1 MLQGLWYKWTLLRI
15 LPLKWIALVSH
26 FTGHTIR
33 LPFALHVYGN
43 MEGHIQLW
51 LFLTNYS
58 MATML
63 RMSSSKNILQH
74 LDSTVHQFQKL
85 SSFHMVSQV
94 NLIWAYCC
102 LALHSLEVMVCMTSL
117 PPIIVDSIGGTMKIL
132 VSREVMSGK
141 AEVITSSGFA

>member
-1 MLQGLWYKWTLLRI
+1 
-15 LPLKWIALVSH
+15 
-26 FTGHTIR
+26 
-33 LPFALHVYGN
+33 
-43 MEGHIQLW
+43 
-51 LFLTNYS
+51 

-63 RMSSSKNILQH
+63 RLSSSKTILQH
-74 LDSTVHQFQKL
+74 LDSTVHQIQKL

-102 LALHSLEVMVCMTSL
+102 LALHSLEEMVCMTSL

-132 VSREVMSGK
+132 VSREVMSGN